1 MSKKEPGLIVQFD
14 ENDSDYEMQKFEV
27 EKFFR
32 FFIEIAK
39 EDFIKDLNYK
49 DYREREVAYYK
60 ISNFQNVLIEGLM
73 DYYEKCYKKY
83 HSTRTF
89 SK

>member
-1 MSKKEPGLIVQFD
+1 MTKKEPGLIVSFD

-32 FFIEIAK
+32 FFTEIAK
-39 EDFIKDLNYK
+39 EDFLKNLEYK
-49 DYREREVAYYK
+49 DYREREIANLR
-60 ISNFQNVLIEGLM
+60 ISNFENAVIDGLM
-73 DYYEKCYKKY
+73 DYYEDCYKKV

>member
-1 MSKKEPGLIVQFD
+1 MTKKEPGLIVSFD
-14 ENDSDYEMQKFEV
+14 ENDSNFEMQKFEV

-32 FFIEIAK
+32 FFTEIAK
-39 EDFIKDLNYK
+39 GDFLKNLEYK
-49 DYREREVAYYK
+49 NYRERAVANLR
-60 ISNFQNVLIEGLM
+60 ISNFENIVIDGLM
-73 DYYEKCYKKY
+73 DYYEECYKKM